1 MEKLMH
7 MQISEKKYSKGKL
20 EITSV
25 NLIQC
30 IICFNFVIQIIFYRF
45 QMELSNLLNGNK
57 FCKWQ
62 LERHFEGN
70 KAHSYRGIHEM
81 NYLCNDELF
90 FAKFCKIDLKG
101 LP

>member
-1 MEKLMH
+1 MENNGKTH
-7 MQISEKKYSKGKL
+7 AYANFRKYSKGKL

-25 NLIQC
+25 NLIQY
-30 IICFNFVIQIIFYRF
+30 IICFNSVIQIIFYRF

-81 NYLCNDELF
+81 NYLCYDELLLQ
-90 FAKFCKIDLKG
+90 LKV
-101 LP
+101 PSNKAR